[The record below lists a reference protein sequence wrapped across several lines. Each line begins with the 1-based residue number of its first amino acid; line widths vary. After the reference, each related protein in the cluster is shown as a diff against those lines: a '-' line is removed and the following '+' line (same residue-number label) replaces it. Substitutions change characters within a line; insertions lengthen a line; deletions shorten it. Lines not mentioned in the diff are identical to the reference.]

1 MIKPVDYVGLSIES
15 NSANVAGPNSLL
27 FGAIVD
33 AEKFKA
39 YNAKSILSSPYW
51 SLLPSETKDA
61 LSTVSKV
68 LPFRTNEYVLRELI
82 DWKRVPDDPVFRLT
96 FPHPDMLPAE
106 DYRRLSKL
114 LSESATQPAAEAY
127 IAMLRHR
134 MNPHPAGQMTHNVP
148 MLDGRP
154 VEGLQHKYGETV
166 LFFPAAGQ
174 TCHAYCTFCFRWPQ
188 FVGMEDIKFNAR
200 ESEEL
205 RRYLDCHPHVTDVLV
220 TGGDPMVMNA
230 ETLAGYLEPL
240 IAIRHL
246 QNIRIGTKS
255 VSYWPQRFV
264 TDKDADALM
273 RLFERIVESGKS
285 LSIMAHYNHPAELRP
300 EIAQRALRRIIGTGA
315 TVRMQSPLVRH
326 INDNADAWIEL
337 WTTGVRLGA
346 IPYYMFIERD
356 TGPQR
361 YFELPLVE
369 AHAIF
374 KAAYQRVSGLAR
386 TVRGPSMS
394 TLHGKVL
401 VDGVATVAG
410 EKVFALQ
417 FLQARNPEWVR
428 QPFFAKFDP
437 HAVWLDELEPAFGES
452 AFFFEEAE
460 RSPLRRPIYLAREAA
475 MHPEITYA
483 S

>member
-1 MIKPVDYVGLSIES
+1 M
-15 NSANVAGPNSLL
+15 N
-27 FGAIVD
+27 

-39 YNAKSILSSPYW
+39 YNARSIANSPYW
-51 SLLPSETKDA
+51 PKIPDDVKDA
-61 LSTVSKV
+61 LGTVSRV

-82 DWKRVPDDPVFRLT
+82 DWDRVPDDPVFRLT
-96 FPHPDMLPAE
+96 FPHPDMLPPE
-106 DYRRLSKL
+106 DHRRLREL
-114 LSESATQPAAEAY
+114 LSDPSNDAASANY
-127 IAMLRHR
+127 IDMLRHR

-148 MLDGRP
+148 TLDGRP
-154 VEGLQHKYGETV
+154 LPGLQHKYRETV

-188 FVGMEDIKFNAR
+188 FIGAEDMKFNAR
-200 ESEEL
+200 ESDEL
-205 RRYLDCHPHVTDVLV
+205 SLYLTRHPEVTDVLV

-230 ETLAGYLEPL
+230 DSLTGYIEPL
-240 IAIRHL
+240 LKIPHL

-264 TDKDADALM
+264 TDKDADAVM
-273 RLFERIVESGKS
+273 RLFERVVAHGKN

-300 EIAQRALRRIIGTGA
+300 ALAQQAVKRITSTGA
-315 TVRMQSPLVRH
+315 TVRMQSPIVRH
-326 INDNADAWIEL
+326 INDSAGSWQEL

-369 AHAIF
+369 AYEIF
-374 KAAYQRVSGLAR
+374 KAAYQRVSGLSR

-394 TLHGKVL
+394 TLYGKVL
-401 VDGVATVAG
+401 VDGVATIAN
-410 EKVFALQ
+410 EKVFVLQ
-417 FLQARNPEWVR
+417 FLQARDSDWVR
-428 QPFFAKFDP
+428 KPFFAKFDP
-437 HAVWLDELEPAFGES
+437 EAVWFDDLQPAFGAP
-452 AFFFEEAE
+452 AFFFQHKGEPAS
-460 RSPLRRPIYLAREAA
+460 RKPIYLHRESQSEQ
-475 MHPEITYA
+475 PLTLA